1 MGTEIAVLKKENE
14 ILKAQIKE
22 LKESIQSNKVKFQEI
37 TQKDGEL

>member
-22 LKESIQSNKVKFQEI
+22 LKESIQKESDTNKVKYQEI
-37 TQKDGEL
+37 T